1 LFSNLKCILFMFKIK
16 LKTENK
22 FLFLVSFLTENKFT
36 DRYDDIQDV
45 NSEKITITTLNATKD
60 L

>member
-1 LFSNLKCILFMFKIK
+1 MFKIK

-45 NSEKITITTLNATKD
+45 NSEKITITTLSATKD